1 MASFNDYLTADG
13 QRIFALMAKG
23 ARVTFTKVVLGDGI
37 KKDSVSEVD
46 IKKVINPVIT
56 LNIDS
61 VTKSADNKV
70 TIRTVFQN
78 TQARPFFMREK
89 GVYATTDG
97 TDECLVFY
105 ANNGALAEYIDVA
118 KTQLIEKIIRT
129 VIAFSESDNINITL
143 NNAASAP
150 PTINTNAG
158 SIKEFIEGTT
168 STGSPVEGS
177 PASGGSDMD
186 VGSEIIITNNDGE
199 KEVYIYVGGDP
210 FDMDNYLKVYGTR
223 AMVVMHEYIP
233 TSQRVKGSLYL
244 QLGKTRRLIVKIF
257 RKFYNRLPE
266 ETDTE
271 DTLLFKQTDIKTTN
285 VDDGNKYRF
294 LCKNISILQQGDSSE
309 RLEGKFYFIADSE
322 T

>member
-13 QRIFALMAKG
+13 QKILALMTKG

-37 KKDSVSEVD
+37 KKDGVSEVD
-46 IKKVINPVIT
+46 IKEVINPVIT

-70 TIRTVFQN
+70 TIRSVFSNAQ
-78 TQARPFFMREK
+78 TTRPFFMREK

-129 VIAFSESDNINITL
+129 IIAFSESDNIKITL
-143 NNAASAP
+143 TGSGGTP
-150 PTINTNAG
+150 PTIESDSD
-158 SIKEFIEGTT
+158 SIDDFIDDELQDDIEPGTT
-168 STGSPVEGS
+168 
-177 PASGGSDMD
+177 
-186 VGSEIIITNNDGE
+186 IIINNNGD
-199 KEVYIYVGGDP
+199 KNIYIYVGGDP
-210 FDMDNYLKVYGTR
+210 FDVNNYLQVYGTK

-233 TSQRVKGSLYL
+233 PSKRIKGSLYL
-244 QLGKTRRLIVKIF
+244 QLGKTRRLIIKIF
-257 RKFYNRLPE
+257 RKFYRRLPQE
-266 ETDTE
+266 SDTE
-271 DTLLFKQTDIKTTN
+271 DTLLFKQTDTKTTN

-294 LCKNISILQQGDSSE
+294 LCKNLSVLQQGETPE
-309 RLEGKFYFIADSE
+309 RLEGKFYFIADPKE
-322 T
+322 

>member
-13 QRIFALMAKG
+13 QKILALMTKG

-37 KKDSVSEVD
+37 KRDGVSEAD
-46 IKKVINPVIT
+46 IKAVINPVIT

-70 TIRTVFQN
+70 TISSVFSNAQ
-78 TQARPFFMREK
+78 TTRPFYMREK

-129 VIAFSESDNINITL
+129 VVAFSESDNIRITL
-143 NNAASAP
+143 TGSGGTP
-150 PTINTNAG
+150 PTIDSKSD
-158 SIKEFIEGTT
+158 SIEDFIKDEVHDDIEPGTT
-168 STGSPVEGS
+168 
-177 PASGGSDMD
+177 
-186 VGSEIIITNNDGE
+186 IIINNGGD
-199 KEVYIYVGGDP
+199 KNIYVYVGGDSS
-210 FDMDNYLKVYGTR
+210 DVNNYLQVYGTR
-223 AMVVMHEYIP
+223 AMVVMYEYIP
-233 TSQRVKGSLYL
+233 PSKRIRGSLYL
-244 QLGKTRRLIVKIF
+244 QLGKTRRLIVRIF

-266 ETDTE
+266 PADTE
-271 DTLLFKQTDIKTTN
+271 DTLLFKQSDTKTEN

-294 LCKNISILQQGDSSE
+294 LCKNFSILQQGETPERSE
-309 RLEGKFYFIADSE
+309 GRFYFIADSKE
-322 T
+322 

>member
-13 QRIFALMAKG
+13 QKILALMTKG

-37 KKDSVSEVD
+37 KKDGVSEVD
-46 IKKVINPVIT
+46 IKEVINPVIT

-70 TIRTVFQN
+70 TIRSVFSNAQ
-78 TQARPFFMREK
+78 TTRPFFMREK

-129 VIAFSESDNINITL
+129 IIAFSESDNIKITL
-143 NNAASAP
+143 TGSGGTP
-150 PTINTNAG
+150 PTIDSDSD
-158 SIKEFIEGTT
+158 SIDDFIKDELHDDIEPGTT
-168 STGSPVEGS
+168 
-177 PASGGSDMD
+177 
-186 VGSEIIITNNDGE
+186 IIINNNGD
-199 KEVYIYVGGDP
+199 KNIYMYIGGDP
-210 FDMDNYLKVYGTR
+210 FDVNNYLQVYGTK

-233 TSQRVKGSLYL
+233 VSKRIKGSLYL
-244 QLGKTRRLIVKIF
+244 QLGKTRRLIVKVF
-257 RKFYNRLPE
+257 RKFYKRLPQ

-271 DTLLFKQTDIKTTN
+271 DTLLFKQTDTKTTN
-285 VDDGNKYRF
+285 ADDGNKYRF
-294 LCKNISILQQGDSSE
+294 LCKNLSVLQQGETPE
-309 RLEGKFYFIADSE
+309 RLEGKFYFIADPKE
-322 T
+322 

>member
-13 QRIFALMAKG
+13 QKILALMTKG

-37 KKDSVSEVD
+37 KRDGVSEAD
-46 IKKVINPVIT
+46 IKAVINPVIT

-70 TIRTVFQN
+70 TIRSVFSNAQ
-78 TQARPFFMREK
+78 TTRPFYMREK

-129 VIAFSESDNINITL
+129 VVAFSESDNIRITL
-143 NNAASAP
+143 TGSGGTP
-150 PTINTNAG
+150 PTIDSKSD
-158 SIKEFIEGTT
+158 SIEDFIKDEVHDDIEPGTT
-168 STGSPVEGS
+168 
-177 PASGGSDMD
+177 
-186 VGSEIIITNNDGE
+186 IIINNGGD
-199 KEVYIYVGGDP
+199 KNIYVYVGGDSS
-210 FDMDNYLKVYGTR
+210 DVNNYLQVYGTR
-223 AMVVMHEYIP
+223 AMVVMYEYIP
-233 TSQRVKGSLYL
+233 PSKRLKGSLYL
-244 QLGKTRRLIVKIF
+244 QLGKTRRLIVRIF

-266 ETDTE
+266 PADTE
-271 DTLLFKQTDIKTTN
+271 DTLLFKQSDTKTTN

-294 LCKNISILQQGDSSE
+294 LCKNFSVLQQGETPERSE
-309 RLEGKFYFIADSE
+309 GRFYFIADSKE
-322 T
+322 

>member
-13 QRIFALMAKG
+13 QKILALMTKG

-37 KKDSVSEVD
+37 KKDGVSEVD
-46 IKKVINPVIT
+46 IKEVINPVIT

-70 TIRTVFQN
+70 TIRSVFSNAQ
-78 TQARPFFMREK
+78 TTRPFYMREK

-129 VIAFSESDNINITL
+129 IIAFSESDNIKITL
-143 NNAASAP
+143 TGSGGTP
-150 PTINTNAG
+150 PTIDSDSD
-158 SIKEFIEGTT
+158 SIDDFIKDELPDDIEPGTT
-168 STGSPVEGS
+168 
-177 PASGGSDMD
+177 
-186 VGSEIIITNNDGE
+186 IIINNNGD
-199 KEVYIYVGGDP
+199 KNIYIYVGGDP
-210 FDMDNYLKVYGTR
+210 FDVNNYLQVYGTK

-233 TSQRVKGSLYL
+233 PSKRIKGSLYL
-244 QLGKTRRLIVKIF
+244 QLGKTRRLIIKIF
-257 RKFYNRLPE
+257 RKFYRRLPQE
-266 ETDTE
+266 SDTE
-271 DTLLFKQTDIKTTN
+271 DTLLFKQTDTKTTN

-294 LCKNISILQQGDSSE
+294 LCKNLSVLQQGETPE
-309 RLEGKFYFIADSE
+309 RLEGKFYFIADPKE
-322 T
+322 

>member
-13 QRIFALMAKG
+13 QKILALMTKG

-37 KKDSVSEVD
+37 KKDGISEAD
-46 IKKVINPVIT
+46 IKSVINPVIT

-70 TIRTVFQN
+70 TIRSVFSNAQ
-78 TQARPFFMREK
+78 TTRPFYMREK

-129 VIAFSESDNINITL
+129 VVAFSESDNIRITL
-143 NNAASAP
+143 TGSGGTP
-150 PTINTNAG
+150 PTIDSKSD
-158 SIKEFIEGTT
+158 SIEDFIKDEVQDDIEPGTT
-168 STGSPVEGS
+168 
-177 PASGGSDMD
+177 
-186 VGSEIIITNNDGE
+186 IIINNNGD
-199 KEVYIYVGGDP
+199 KNIYIYVGGDP
-210 FDMDNYLKVYGTR
+210 SDVNNYLQVYGTR
-223 AMVVMHEYIP
+223 AMVVMYEYIP
-233 TSQRVKGSLYL
+233 PSKRLKGSLYL
-244 QLGKTRRLIVKIF
+244 QLGKTRRLIVRIF

-266 ETDTE
+266 PADTE
-271 DTLLFKQTDIKTTN
+271 DTLLFKQSDTKTEN

-294 LCKNISILQQGDSSE
+294 LCKNFSVLQQGETLERSE
-309 RLEGKFYFIADSE
+309 GRFYFIADSKE
-322 T
+322 

>member
-13 QRIFALMAKG
+13 QKILALMTKG

-37 KKDSVSEVD
+37 KKDGVSEVD
-46 IKKVINPVIT
+46 IKEVINPVIT

-70 TIRTVFQN
+70 TIRSVFSN
-78 TQARPFFMREK
+78 TQTTRPFYMREK

-129 VIAFSESDNINITL
+129 IIAFSESDNIKITL
-143 NNAASAP
+143 TGSGGTP
-150 PTINTNAG
+150 PTIDSDSD
-158 SIKEFIEGTT
+158 SIDDFIKDELPDDIEPGTT
-168 STGSPVEGS
+168 
-177 PASGGSDMD
+177 
-186 VGSEIIITNNDGE
+186 IIINNNGD
-199 KEVYIYVGGDP
+199 KNIYIYVGGDP
-210 FDMDNYLKVYGTR
+210 FDVNNYLQVYGTK

-233 TSQRVKGSLYL
+233 PSKRIKGSLYL
-244 QLGKTRRLIVKIF
+244 QLGKTRRLIIKIF
-257 RKFYNRLPE
+257 RKFYRRLPQE
-266 ETDTE
+266 SDTE
-271 DTLLFKQTDIKTTN
+271 DTLLFKQTDTKTTN

-294 LCKNISILQQGDSSE
+294 LCKNLSVLQQGETPE
-309 RLEGKFYFIADSE
+309 RLEGKFYFIADPKE
-322 T
+322 

>member
-13 QRIFALMAKG
+13 QKILALMTKG

-37 KKDSVSEVD
+37 KKDGVSEAD
-46 IKKVINPVIT
+46 IKEVINPVIT
-56 LNIDS
+56 LSIDS

-70 TIRTVFQN
+70 TIRSVFSN
-78 TQARPFFMREK
+78 TQTTRPFYMREK

-129 VIAFSESDNINITL
+129 IIAFSESDNIKITL
-143 NNAASAP
+143 TGSGGTP
-150 PTINTNAG
+150 PTIDSDSD
-158 SIKEFIEGTT
+158 SIDDFIKDELPDDIEPGTT
-168 STGSPVEGS
+168 
-177 PASGGSDMD
+177 
-186 VGSEIIITNNDGE
+186 IIINNNGD
-199 KEVYIYVGGDP
+199 KNIYIYVGGDP
-210 FDMDNYLKVYGTR
+210 FDVNNYLQVYGTK

-233 TSQRVKGSLYL
+233 PSKRIKGSLYL

-257 RKFYNRLPE
+257 RKFYRRLPE

-271 DTLLFKQTDIKTTN
+271 DTLLFKQTDTKTTN

-294 LCKNISILQQGDSSE
+294 LCKNLSVLQQGETPE
-309 RLEGKFYFIADSE
+309 RLEGKFYFITDPKE
-322 T
+322 

>member
-13 QRIFALMAKG
+13 QKILALMTKG

-37 KKDSVSEVD
+37 KKDGVSEAD
-46 IKKVINPVIT
+46 IKEVINPVIT
-56 LNIDS
+56 LSIDS

-70 TIRTVFQN
+70 TIRSVFSN
-78 TQARPFFMREK
+78 TQTTRPFYMREK

-129 VIAFSESDNINITL
+129 IIAFSESDNIKITL
-143 NNAASAP
+143 TGSGGTP
-150 PTINTNAG
+150 PTIDSDSD
-158 SIKEFIEGTT
+158 SIDDFIKDELHDDIEPGTT
-168 STGSPVEGS
+168 
-177 PASGGSDMD
+177 
-186 VGSEIIITNNDGE
+186 IIINNNGD
-199 KEVYIYVGGDP
+199 KNIYIYVGGDP
-210 FDMDNYLKVYGTR
+210 FDVNNYLQVYGTK

-233 TSQRVKGSLYL
+233 PSKRIKGSLYL

-257 RKFYNRLPE
+257 RKFYRRLPE

-271 DTLLFKQTDIKTTN
+271 DTLLFKQTDTKTTN

-294 LCKNISILQQGDSSE
+294 LCKNLSVLQQGETPE
-309 RLEGKFYFIADSE
+309 RLEGKFYFITDPKE
-322 T
+322 

>member
-13 QRIFALMAKG
+13 QKILALMTKG

-37 KKDSVSEVD
+37 KRDGVSEAD
-46 IKKVINPVIT
+46 IKAVINPVIT

-70 TIRTVFQN
+70 TIRSVFSNAQ
-78 TQARPFFMREK
+78 TTRPFYMREK

-129 VIAFSESDNINITL
+129 VVAFSESDNIRITL
-143 NNAASAP
+143 TGSGGTP
-150 PTINTNAG
+150 PTIDSKSD
-158 SIKEFIEGTT
+158 SIEDFIKDEVHDDIEPGTT
-168 STGSPVEGS
+168 
-177 PASGGSDMD
+177 
-186 VGSEIIITNNDGE
+186 IIINNGGD
-199 KEVYIYVGGDP
+199 KNIYVYVGGDSS
-210 FDMDNYLKVYGTR
+210 DVNNYLQVYGTR
-223 AMVVMHEYIP
+223 AMVVMYEYIP
-233 TSQRVKGSLYL
+233 PSKRIRGSLYL
-244 QLGKTRRLIVKIF
+244 QLGKTRRLIVRIF

-266 ETDTE
+266 PADTE
-271 DTLLFKQTDIKTTN
+271 DTLLFKQSDTKTEN

-294 LCKNISILQQGDSSE
+294 LCKNFSVLQQGETSE
-309 RLEGKFYFIADSE
+309 RSEGRFYFIADSKE
-322 T
+322 

>member
-13 QRIFALMAKG
+13 QKILALMTKG

-37 KKDSVSEVD
+37 KRDGVSEAD
-46 IKKVINPVIT
+46 IKAVINPVIT

-70 TIRTVFQN
+70 TIRSVFSNAQ
-78 TQARPFFMREK
+78 TTRPFYMREK

-129 VIAFSESDNINITL
+129 VVAFSESDNIRITL
-143 NNAASAP
+143 TGSGGTP
-150 PTINTNAG
+150 PTID
-158 SIKEFIEGTT
+158 SKSDLIEDFIKDEVHDDIEPGTT
-168 STGSPVEGS
+168 
-177 PASGGSDMD
+177 
-186 VGSEIIITNNDGE
+186 IIINNGGD
-199 KEVYIYVGGDP
+199 KNIYVYVGGDSS
-210 FDMDNYLKVYGTR
+210 DVNNYLQVYGTR
-223 AMVVMHEYIP
+223 AMVVMYEYIP
-233 TSQRVKGSLYL
+233 PSKRLKGSLYL
-244 QLGKTRRLIVKIF
+244 QLGKTRRLIVRIF

-266 ETDTE
+266 PTDTE
-271 DTLLFKQTDIKTTN
+271 DTLLFKQSDTKTTN

-294 LCKNISILQQGDSSE
+294 LCKNFSVLQQGETPERSE
-309 RLEGKFYFIADSE
+309 GRFYFIADSKE
-322 T
+322 

>member
-13 QRIFALMAKG
+13 QKILALMTKG

-37 KKDSVSEVD
+37 KRDGVSEAD
-46 IKKVINPVIT
+46 IKAVINPVIT

-70 TIRTVFQN
+70 TIRSVFSNAQ
-78 TQARPFFMREK
+78 TTRPFYMREK

-129 VIAFSESDNINITL
+129 VVAFSESDNIRITL
-143 NNAASAP
+143 TGSGGTP
-150 PTINTNAG
+150 PTIDSKSD
-158 SIKEFIEGTT
+158 SIEDFIKDEVHDDIEPGTT
-168 STGSPVEGS
+168 
-177 PASGGSDMD
+177 
-186 VGSEIIITNNDGE
+186 IIINNGGD
-199 KEVYIYVGGDP
+199 KNIYVYVGGDSS
-210 FDMDNYLKVYGTR
+210 DVNNYLQVYGTR
-223 AMVVMHEYIP
+223 AMVVMYEYIP
-233 TSQRVKGSLYL
+233 PSKRIRGSLYL
-244 QLGKTRRLIVKIF
+244 QLGKTRRLIVRIF

-266 ETDTE
+266 PADTE
-271 DTLLFKQTDIKTTN
+271 DTLLFKQSDTKTTN

-294 LCKNISILQQGDSSE
+294 LCKNFSVLQQGETPERSE
-309 RLEGKFYFIADSE
+309 GRFYFIADSKE
-322 T
+322 

>member
-13 QRIFALMAKG
+13 QKILALMTKG

-37 KKDSVSEVD
+37 KKDGISEVD
-46 IKKVINPVIT
+46 IKEVINPVIT

-70 TIRTVFQN
+70 TIRSVFSNAQ
-78 TQARPFFMREK
+78 TTRPFYMREK

-129 VIAFSESDNINITL
+129 IIAFSESDNIKITL
-143 NNAASAP
+143 TGSGGTP
-150 PTINTNAG
+150 PTIDSDSD
-158 SIKEFIEGTT
+158 SIDDFIKDELHDDIEPGTT
-168 STGSPVEGS
+168 
-177 PASGGSDMD
+177 
-186 VGSEIIITNNDGE
+186 IIINNNGD
-199 KEVYIYVGGDP
+199 KNIYMYIGGDP
-210 FDMDNYLKVYGTR
+210 FDVNNYLQVYGTK

-233 TSQRVKGSLYL
+233 VSKRIKGSLYL
-244 QLGKTRRLIVKIF
+244 QLGKTRRLIVKVF
-257 RKFYNRLPE
+257 RKFYKRLPQ

-271 DTLLFKQTDIKTTN
+271 DTLLFKQTYTKTTN

-294 LCKNISILQQGDSSE
+294 LCKNLSVLQQGETPE
-309 RLEGKFYFIADSE
+309 RLEGKFYFIADPKE
-322 T
+322 

>member
-13 QRIFALMAKG
+13 QKILALMTKG

-37 KKDSVSEVD
+37 KKDGVSEVD
-46 IKKVINPVIT
+46 IKEVINPVIT

-70 TIRTVFQN
+70 TIRSIFSNAQT
-78 TQARPFFMREK
+78 TRPFFMREK

-129 VIAFSESDNINITL
+129 IIAFSESDNIKITL
-143 NNAASAP
+143 TGSGGTP
-150 PTINTNAG
+150 PTIDSG
-158 SIKEFIEGTT
+158 SDSINDFIKDELHDDIEPGTT
-168 STGSPVEGS
+168 
-177 PASGGSDMD
+177 
-186 VGSEIIITNNDGE
+186 IIINNNGD
-199 KEVYIYVGGDP
+199 KNIYMYIGGDP
-210 FDMDNYLKVYGTR
+210 FDVNNYLQVYGTK

-233 TSQRVKGSLYL
+233 VSKRIKGSLYL
-244 QLGKTRRLIVKIF
+244 QLGKTRRLIVKVF
-257 RKFYNRLPE
+257 RKFYKRLPQ

-271 DTLLFKQTDIKTTN
+271 DTLLFKQTDTKTTN

-294 LCKNISILQQGDSSE
+294 LCKNLSVLQQEENPE
-309 RLEGKFYFIADSE
+309 RLEGKFYFIADPKE
-322 T
+322 

>member
-1 MASFNDYLTADG
+1 MASFNDCLTADG
-13 QRIFALMAKG
+13 QKVFALMARGCK
-23 ARVTFTKVVLGDGI
+23 VTFTKVVLGDGI

-46 IKKVINPVIT
+46 IQKVINPVIT

-70 TIRTVFQN
+70 TIRCLFSN
-78 TQARPFFMREK
+78 TQARPFYMREK
-89 GVYATTDG
+89 GVYATIDG
-97 TDECLVFY
+97 TEEFLVFY

-118 KTQLIEKIIRT
+118 KTQLIEKVIRT
-129 VIAFSESDNINITL
+129 VIMFSESDNINITL
-143 NNAASAP
+143 SNSAYAP
-150 PTINTNAG
+150 PTINTNATN
-158 SIKEFIEGTT
+158 IQEFISGTT

-186 VGSEIIITNNDGE
+186 VGSEVIITNGDGE
-199 KEVYIYVGGDP
+199 KEVYIYVGGDQ
-210 FDMDNYLKVYGTR
+210 FDMDNYLQVYGTR

-233 TSQRVKGSLYL
+233 ISQRVKGSLYL

-271 DTLLFKQTDIKTTN
+271 DTLLFKQTDTKTTN
-285 VDDGNKYRF
+285 VDDGNKYRI
-294 LCKNISILQQGDSSE
+294 LCKNLSILQQGDSSE
-309 RLEGKFYFIADSE
+309 RLEGKIYFIADPKE
-322 T
+322 

>member
-13 QRIFALMAKG
+13 QKILALMTKG

-37 KKDSVSEVD
+37 KKDGISEVD
-46 IKKVINPVIT
+46 IKEVINPVIT

-70 TIRTVFQN
+70 TIRSVFSNAQ
-78 TQARPFFMREK
+78 TTRPFYMREK

-129 VIAFSESDNINITL
+129 IIAFSESDNIKITL
-143 NNAASAP
+143 TGSGGTP
-150 PTINTNAG
+150 PTIDSDSD
-158 SIKEFIEGTT
+158 SIDDFIKDELHDDIEPGTT
-168 STGSPVEGS
+168 
-177 PASGGSDMD
+177 
-186 VGSEIIITNNDGE
+186 IIINNNGD
-199 KEVYIYVGGDP
+199 KNIYMYIGGDP
-210 FDMDNYLKVYGTR
+210 FDVNNYLQVYGTK
-223 AMVVMHEYIP
+223 AMVVMHEDIP
-233 TSQRVKGSLYL
+233 VSKRIKGSLYL
-244 QLGKTRRLIVKIF
+244 QLGKTRRLIVKVF
-257 RKFYNRLPE
+257 RKFYKRLPQ

-271 DTLLFKQTDIKTTN
+271 DTLLFKQTYTKTTN

-294 LCKNISILQQGDSSE
+294 LCKNLSVLQQGETPE
-309 RLEGKFYFIADSE
+309 RLEGKFYFIADPKE
-322 T
+322 

>member
-13 QRIFALMAKG
+13 QKILALMTKG

-37 KKDSVSEVD
+37 KRDRVSEAD
-46 IKKVINPVIT
+46 IKAVINPVIT

-70 TIRTVFQN
+70 TIRSVFSNAQ
-78 TQARPFFMREK
+78 TTRPFYMREK

-129 VIAFSESDNINITL
+129 VVAFSESDNIRITL
-143 NNAASAP
+143 TGSGGTP
-150 PTINTNAG
+150 PTIDSKSD
-158 SIKEFIEGTT
+158 SIEDFIKDEVHDDIEPGTT
-168 STGSPVEGS
+168 
-177 PASGGSDMD
+177 
-186 VGSEIIITNNDGE
+186 IIINNGGD
-199 KEVYIYVGGDP
+199 KNIYVYVGGDSS
-210 FDMDNYLKVYGTR
+210 DVNNYLQVYGTR
-223 AMVVMHEYIP
+223 AMVVMYEYIP
-233 TSQRVKGSLYL
+233 PSKRIRGSLYL
-244 QLGKTRRLIVKIF
+244 QLGKTRRLIVRIF

-266 ETDTE
+266 PADTE
-271 DTLLFKQTDIKTTN
+271 DTLLFKQSDTKTEN

-294 LCKNISILQQGDSSE
+294 LCKNFSVLQQGETSE
-309 RLEGKFYFIADSE
+309 RSEGRFYFIADSKE
-322 T
+322 